1 MTGLL
6 RPDVLQMPLYQVQ
19 NSVGLLK
26 LDAMENPHRL
36 PTELQQQLG
45 ERLGAVALNRYPAA
59 RARDLA
65 EALARHAQVPDGFT
79 LMLGNGS
86 DELISVLA
94 LACAIPGALV
104 LAPVPGF
111 VMYAISAKL
120 QGLQFVG
127 VPLNP
132 DFELDESAM
141 LAAIYRHRPAI
152 VYLAYPN
159 NPSANLWDE
168 AVMERVIAAS
178 PGLVVIDEAYQPFAG
193 RSFMGRL
200 NRYRNVVLMRT
211 MSKFGLAG
219 VRVGYLV
226 GPGALI
232 DQIDKVRPPYNI
244 SVLNAECALFALEHA
259 DEFARQAHDIVSQRA
274 LLLQALADMD
284 GVVAYRSDANMVL
297 VRITASDPQASGAVL
312 QRMKTRGVLVKNVS
326 AMHPLLANC
335 LRLTVGTDAENR
347 AMLAALK
354 ASL

>member
-1 MTGLL
+1 
-6 RPDVLQMPLYQVQ
+6 
-19 NSVGLLK
+19 
-26 LDAMENPHRL
+26 
-36 PTELQQQLG
+36 
-45 ERLGAVALNRYPAA
+45 
-59 RARDLA
+59 
-65 EALARHAQVPDGFT
+65 
-79 LMLGNGS
+79 
-86 DELISVLA
+86 
-94 LACAIPGALV
+94 
-104 LAPVPGF
+104 
-111 VMYAISAKL
+111 
-120 QGLQFVG
+120 
-127 VPLNP
+127 
-132 DFELDESAM
+132 
-141 LAAIYRHRPAI
+141 
-152 VYLAYPN
+152 
-159 NPSANLWDE
+159 
-168 AVMERVIAAS
+168 
-178 PGLVVIDEAYQPFAG
+178 VIDEAYQPFAG

-200 NRYRNVVLMRT
+200 NGYRNVVLMRT